1 MTDSSIHL
9 QDPHGSGQAFAD
21 EKMSQ
26 VRELLF
32 GEYRR
37 ETETR
42 VALLEARIRE
52 LEQGINHRL
61 DLLQARLDAVA
72 GELSSERRAA
82 FDDLAR
88 SVLELGDR
96 IRQAN
101 RS

>member
-1 MTDSSIHL
+1 MTDASIDMQGQL
-9 QDPHGSGQAFAD
+9 GSAQAIAD
-21 EKMSQ
+21 EKMLQ

-42 VALLEARIRE
+42 IALLEARVRE
-52 LEQGINHRL
+52 LEDGVNRRL
-61 DLLQARLDAVA
+61 DLLQARLEAAA
-72 GELSSERRAA
+72 GELSADRRAA

-96 IRQAN
+96 IRQSN
-101 RS
+101 RG